1 MVLTRALP
9 AETVTVGK
17 TLADAL
23 PVSGGGGRGFR
34 FFVPTGS
41 DLGGKPIAVYEVGPD
56 GANYIAES
64 SGTNDA
70 ITFTIPAGRSRDI
83 DPGANPIATFKFVCA
98 TATNATT
105 TAFLRAKR

>member
-1 MVLTRALP
+1 MRFKVVIPARHASTRLP
-9 AETVTVGK
+9 GK
-17 TLADAL
+17 PLL
-23 PVSGGGGRGFR
+23 
-34 FFVPTGS
+34 